1 MLKAFVLLGLLT
13 SSLFAVSAFSQ
24 TALSPAQAGAD
35 TRLPIT
41 RKPQAIPSCSARG
54 TCITNPV
61 FATGMKCDGVT
72 DDSSALQSSLNAVQS
87 AQGNAT
93 VIMPPGTC
101 VIDPAAHITVGSGL
115 WLQGAGR
122 NGTTLKRKDSS
133 AGGTLLVL
141 AADGITLSDFGIDGN
156 KGGAGITAAADSIA
170 ATAPSN
176 QVTIQHVHFANAT
189 GSDIVSTTTGA
200 GIYISNWL
208 ITENEFEN
216 QGLPACS
223 TANSCANVLIRQPL
237 GLRIIRNQSDASQ
250 HFALLSSVPGGGLV
264 EVGNN
269 TIVNVNGYAVS
280 LDGGT
285 PGSAGADIHHNFV
298 STTTADPD
306 NLIYLSSWGDFDVDH
321 NVLYHNGQ
329 FTVGGAPT
337 SCIGGANAPHG
348 IIDANACY
356 AVPTFAVG
364 VTGIAVA
371 GSDTTISNNF
381 IQGCSAAGIAFTV
394 GSQGPVR
401 GLKILGNTTKN
412 NGNQA
417 PGIHAGIELYLAT
430 GSGNLAGLSDV
441 IIKNNHSY
449 DDQTTKTQGYG
460 IGIGLSGQLVN
471 FSNIL
476 VEGNDVVGN
485 INGGFRN
492 NATIPGFVVRNNFGF
507 NPVGS
512 IVPPA
517 FPGPSG
523 GPITNDTGYDVTIY
537 ITAGNNPISIAI
549 NGAALVGVTIPAGAP
564 GVPIRLVANQNI
576 TLTYT
581 GGGTPSWQWV
591 AD

>member
-1 MLKAFVLLGLLT
+1 MKAFVLFALLT
-13 SSLFAVSAFSQ
+13 ISSLSVSAFAQ
-24 TALSPAQAGAD
+24 TPNFPARTGTGSTSLSV
-35 TRLPIT
+35 
-41 RKPQAIPSCSARG
+41 RKPQAIPTCSARR

-72 DDSSALQSSLNAVQS
+72 DDSSALQSSLNSVQ
-87 AQGNAT
+87 AALGIAT

-101 VIDPAAHITVGSGL
+101 VIDPAAHITIGSAL

-133 AGGTLLVL
+133 AGGSLLTL
-141 AADGITLSDFGIDGN
+141 AADGITLTDFGIDGN
-156 KGGAGITAAADSIA
+156 KGGSGITAAADSVA

-176 QVTIQHVHFANAT
+176 QVTIQHVHFANST

-200 GIYISNWL
+200 GLYISNWL

-216 QGLPACS
+216 QGLPACGA
-223 TANSCANVLIRQPL
+223 ANNCANVLIRQPL

-250 HFALLSSVPGGGLV
+250 HFALLASIPGGGMV

-269 TIVNVNGYAVS
+269 SIVNVNGYAVS
-280 LDGGT
+280 LGGGI

-329 FTVGGAPT
+329 FTVSGAPT
-337 SCIGGANAPHG
+337 SCIGGADAPHG
-348 IIDANACY
+348 IIDANTCY
-356 AVPTFAVG
+356 GVPTFAVS
-364 VTGIAVA
+364 VTGIDVA

-381 IQGCSAAGIAFTV
+381 IQGCSAGGIAFTV

-417 PGIHAGIELYLAT
+417 PGVHAGIELYVAP

-460 IGIGLSGQLVN
+460 IGIGLSGQLFN

-512 IVPPA
+512 IVAPA
-517 FPGPSG
+517 FPGATG
-523 GPITNDTGYDVTIY
+523 GPVTNDTGYDVMVY

-549 NGAALVGVTIPAGAP
+549 NGIVLNGVKVPAGTA
-564 GVPIRLVANQNI
+564 GAPIRLVANQNM
-576 TLTYT
+576 TLTYSA
-581 GGGTPSWQWV
+581 GGTPRWQWV